1 MYLLEVFPQLNFFNN
16 LIIFRRFCFVMNS
29 QVENIRIDF
38 VTGSRRIG
46 NFCWAFILLS
56 GALGFSVV
64 GFSSYLQ
71 KNLIPFL
78 SAEQILFIPQGL
90 VMFFYGIAGS
100 FISLYLW
107 FTILLNVG
115 SGYNK
120 FDKQKGIFS
129 LFRWGFPGKNRRI
142 FIQFSMEDI
151 QAIRM
156 EVQEGFLSRRVLYI
170 RMKSQQDVP
179 LSRLEE
185 YSTLE
190 EMETKAAES
199 ARSLKLSI
207 EGI

>member
-1 MYLLEVFPQLNFFNN
+1 
-16 LIIFRRFCFVMNS
+16 MNS
-29 QVENIRIDF
+29 QIKDIRVDF
-38 VTGSRRIG
+38 VTGSRRIS

-56 GALGFSVV
+56 GALGFSSV
-64 GFSSYLQ
+64 GFSSYLR
-71 KNLIPFL
+71 KDLIPFL

-100 FISLYLW
+100 FISFYLW
-107 FTILLNVG
+107 CTIWWNVG
-115 SGYNK
+115 SGYNR
-120 FDKQKGIFS
+120 FDKRKGIFS

-142 FIQFSMEDI
+142 LIHFFIRDI

-170 RMKSQQDVP
+170 KMKGQQDVP
-179 LSRLEE
+179 LSRIEE

-190 EMETKAAES
+190 DMETQAAEL
-199 ARSLKLSI
+199 ARFLKISI